1 MCDRVHAKYCPH
13 YTATT
18 LRIEVVV
25 GYIFDLLSEAIF
37 YLLQTFLTFAMVTLC
52 YHGNHT
58 KGKICAKFDAHKH
71 HPWQEIHN
79 NSIKWGYYL
88 LPWQPLR

>member
-1 MCDRVHAKYCPH
+1 MLLWQP
-13 YTATT
+13 

-25 GYIFDLLSEAIF
+25 GYTFDLLSEAILC
-37 YLLQTFLTFAMVTLC
+37 LLRTFLTVAMVTLLC

-71 HPWQEIHN
+71 HHCQEIHN
-79 NSIKWGYYL
+79 NKYYMGL
-88 LPWQPLR
+88 LFVAMATIEVDSV